1 MALSRPAFATS
12 VVPVVGVHSVCAPT
26 QPAQA
31 PAATSRSWPHPRRRN
46 GTPRAVCRPQRRC
59 VQPAPHP
66 RALWGSMLTR
76 SEKHMCRAPLC
87 IQAEHRD
94 KISGANSVTK
104 EFLIFSQPYIDEG
117 ALLSSSVSGRRLYV
131 HHLADVPVSEV
142 FTTREGNHLQRVDKV
157 RADMSP
163 PSHRL

>member
-1 MALSRPAFATS
+1 
-12 VVPVVGVHSVCAPT
+12 
-26 QPAQA
+26 
-31 PAATSRSWPHPRRRN
+31 
-46 GTPRAVCRPQRRC
+46 
-59 VQPAPHP
+59 
-66 RALWGSMLTR
+66 
-76 SEKHMCRAPLC
+76 MCRAPLC